1 MIKKLGACVREYKLP
16 ALLTPL
22 FVILETIAE
31 ILIPLVM
38 AELIDKGI
46 YMGDMNA
53 VVMAGIK
60 LLILT
65 CVAMGF
71 GVAAGFTASHGSAGF
86 AANLRHDMFYN
97 VQRFSFFNIDKFS
110 TASIVT
116 RLTTDVS
123 NVQMA
128 FQMITRITVRAPFM
142 LIFAFIASYNISSDL
157 SLIFLYTIP
166 LLAVG
171 LFVIVKFA
179 FPRFQRVF
187 KTYDKLNAVVEEN
200 LQGIRVVKS
209 FVQEDHEIKKFDN
222 ISGSIYEDFTK
233 AEKTVAWNAPLM
245 QVAVYTCM
253 VLISWF
259 GAQAVIAS
267 GNNEALGLSTG
278 ELMSLFTYTM
288 QMLMSLMMI
297 SMIFVMLTMSKA
309 SANRIVEILDEKT
322 DITDGEKGL
331 TEVKDGSVEFR
342 NVSFKYFESAEKN
355 ALDNINIRINSGE
368 TIGILGGTGS
378 SKSTFVQMIPRL
390 YDTTEGEVLVGGEN
404 VRDYTLEALR
414 NNVAMVLQKNVLF
427 SGTIKE
433 NLRWG
438 DENATDEEIKHVC
451 ELSCADEFIQ
461 NFPDKYDTYI
471 EQGGANV
478 SGGQKQRLCIARAL
492 LKKPK
497 ILILDDSTSA
507 VDTKTDAMIRKA
519 FREEIPDTTKIII
532 AQRVASVQDADR
544 IIVLDNGAIS
554 AVGTHDELLKT
565 SAIYREVYESQ
576 MKGAEEE

>member
-31 ILIPLVM
+31 IIIPLVM
-38 AELIDKGI
+38 AELLDNGI
-46 YMGDMNA
+46 NKGDMNA
-53 VVMAGIK
+53 VVVAGVK

-65 CVAMGF
+65 CLAMGF

-123 NVQMA
+123 YVQMA

-142 LIFAFIASYNISSDL
+142 LIFAFIASYNISSEL
-157 SLIFLYTIP
+157 SMVFLYTIP

-171 LFVIVKFA
+171 LFIIVKFA

-200 LQGIRVVKS
+200 LRGIRVVKS
-209 FVQEDHEIKKFDN
+209 FVQEDHEIKKFED
-222 ISGSIYEDFTK
+222 ISGSIYNDFTK
-233 AEKTVAWNAPLM
+233 AEKTVAFNAPLM
-245 QVAVYTCM
+245 QVAIYVSM
-253 VLISWF
+253 ILISWF

-355 ALDNINIRINSGE
+355 ALDNINITIKSGE

-404 VRDYTLEALR
+404 VRDYTLDALR

-438 DENATDEEIKHVC
+438 DESATDEEIQHVC
-451 ELSCADEFIQ
+451 ELSCADEFIR

-532 AQRVASVQDADR
+532 AQRVSSVMDADR

-554 AVGTHDELLKT
+554 AVGTHDELLGK